1 MSTSGR
7 AGATERPADD
17 LVRAFRRLVR
27 AVGQLEAA
35 ATAKAGLPRAQA
47 HALLAVAAM
56 GRPAMTMMARELGLA
71 PSTVTRALDPLVRGG
86 LLKRESSP
94 DDRRVVV
101 VALTAAGRHAVERV
115 ESALDL
121 AYARVTAGAGPGS
134 RKRFVAAAR
143 ELAGAIEQ
151 VRVEEQRPDVVAER
165 PRPQPPRRAATRKPA
180 AAGNA
185 ARAARRRP

>member
-1 MSTSGR
+1 MGSGWR
-7 AGATERPADD
+7 TGGVERPGDD

-27 AVGQLEAA
+27 AVGRLEAR
-35 ATAKAGLPRAQA
+35 ATAEAGLARAQA

-56 GRPAMTMMARELGLA
+56 GRPAMTMVARELGLA

-86 LLKRESSP
+86 LLKRESAP

-101 VALTAAGRHAVERV
+101 VALTAAGRQAVERL

-134 RKRFVAAAR
+134 QKRFAAAAR
-143 ELAGAIEQ
+143 ELAAAIER
-151 VRVEEQRPDVVAER
+151 VRADERGPDVQAGR
-165 PRPQPPRRAATRKPA
+165 PRPPRRAARQPA
-180 AAGNA
+180 AAAGA
-185 ARAARRRP
+185 SRAALRRP